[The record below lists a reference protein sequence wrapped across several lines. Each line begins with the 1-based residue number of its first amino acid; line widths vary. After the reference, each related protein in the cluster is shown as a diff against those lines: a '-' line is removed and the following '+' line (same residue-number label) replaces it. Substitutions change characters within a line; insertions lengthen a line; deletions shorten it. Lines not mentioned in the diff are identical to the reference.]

1 MQIVIL
7 TILLVT
13 GIEKVLIEYIF
24 VTKNG
29 EDIMNAYEVLMSI
42 LLVIRICASLSV
54 LFLFI
59 QSLIFIINSKKQKLK
74 SSSLSTLNRCVI
86 TLVSPLMMDR
96 FGHYILING
105 YSVGIVIDPQEMRD
119 LPSFNL
125 VWTWFRQCT
134 GPIRDSLE
142 LALICYMLYH

>member
-1 MQIVIL
+1 MHIVIL

-54 LFLFI
+54 LFLF
-59 QSLIFIINSKKQKLK
+59 
-74 SSSLSTLNRCVI
+74 V
-86 TLVSPLMMDR
+86 
-96 FGHYILING
+96 
-105 YSVGIVIDPQEMRD
+105 
-119 LPSFNL
+119 
-125 VWTWFRQCT
+125 
-134 GPIRDSLE
+134 
-142 LALICYMLYH
+142 